1 MIVNPALVEY
11 QRTLMAQPVA
21 RAATLMGYCG
31 ETSDPSELSYCWQRV
46 LEVRSNVPVN
56 ALE

>member
-1 MIVNPALVEY
+1 
-11 QRTLMAQPVA
+11 MAQPVA